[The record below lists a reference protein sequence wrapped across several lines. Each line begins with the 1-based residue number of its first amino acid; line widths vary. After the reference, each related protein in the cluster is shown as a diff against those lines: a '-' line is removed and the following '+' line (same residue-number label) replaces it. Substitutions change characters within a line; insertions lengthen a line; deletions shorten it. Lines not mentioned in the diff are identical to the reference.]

1 MSLKDGRPKPKPQ
14 TADDRRFN
22 RRQQAYRAV
31 AEGRNVEKNQARIER
46 LAPPPRP
53 QAEPFGRGTPLAEES

>member
-1 MSLKDGRPKPKPQ
+1 MLKNGRPKPKPT

-31 AEGRNVEKNQARIER
+31 AEGRNVEKNQERIER
-46 LAPPPRP
+46 LAPPPR
-53 QAEPFGRGTPLAEES
+53 TAEETTE

>member
-1 MSLKDGRPKPKPQ
+1 MLKNGRPKPKPQ

-31 AEGRNVEKNQARIER
+31 AEGRNVEKNMARIER
-46 LAPPPRP
+46 LAPPRR
-53 QAEPFGRGTPLAEES
+53 AKEEN